1 MIELL
6 KLNRLQMLRKQ
17 YKQLKNEAKNLM
29 RNADI
34 SNYLNKL
41 DEAKICSSN

>member
-1 MIELL
+1 
-6 KLNRLQMLRKQ
+6 MLRKQ
-17 YKQLKNEAKNLM
+17 YKQLKNEAKSLM

-41 DEAKICSSN
+41 DEANKVLGEYNQTLTM